1 VIWGLPFGKSFLN
14 IKGDLMI
21 EISILQILAKENL
34 ITKSELDKAINE
46 IKKMAK
52 NQQLELD

>member
-1 VIWGLPFGKSFLN
+1 MIWGLPFGKSFLN

>member
-1 VIWGLPFGKSFLN
+1 
-14 IKGDLMI
+14 MI

-34 ITKSELDKAINE
+34 ITKSELDKAIKEVN
-46 IKKMAK
+46 KMAK